1 MGLFF
6 RNSNYQNLLK
16 EFAFLNSGLLKT
28 RMLNVTLKWIKPNQD
43 QMRQEGSLLFTSF
56 IFLLILNDIYFVG
69 ISSLGFMFLKL

>member
-16 EFAFLNSGLLKT
+16 ELAFLNSGLLKT
-28 RMLNVTLKWIKPNQD
+28 RMLNVTLKWIKSNQD

>member
-16 EFAFLNSGLLKT
+16 ELAFLNSGLLKT

-43 QMRQEGSLLFTSF
+43 QMRQEGSRLFTSF